1 MQSSVVI
8 EPNEEPWP
16 PLAPLFNDDEWIG
29 KGQQYPNWHAPLA
42 LRWLWRPPYYT
53 RHREL
58 EATIFHRRFHVKWS
72 HKNMWRLAK
81 EICSRTGVP
90 RPKRTPPPSTLRK
103 RTRCRLRRRRP
114 LRTGG
119 RLGSTAQPTPRP
131 SPDTNLAH
139 LNLSLFPSSC
149 ISPYLRLQID
159 TNRRPTPNHPITILQ
174 FLTAIPYEP
183 TCF

>member
-1 MQSSVVI
+1 MHQILPTQVYPTGGIRNNSPPHITGHQRGHPS
-8 EPNEEPWP
+8 PHRFPEENRGI
-16 PLAPLFNDDEWIG
+16 LSN
-29 KGQQYPNWHAPLA
+29 
-42 LRWLWRPPYYT
+42 
-53 RHREL
+53 
-58 EATIFHRRFHVKWS
+58 RR
-72 HKNMWRLAK
+72 A
-81 EICSRTGVP
+81 
-90 RPKRTPPPSTLRK
+90 KRTPPPSTLRK

-119 RLGSTAQPTPRP
+119 RLGSTTQPSPRP

-139 LNLSLFPSSC
+139 RNLFLSPPSC

-159 TNRRPTPNHPITILQ
+159 TNRRPTPNHPTTLLR

>member
-1 MQSSVVI
+1 
-8 EPNEEPWP
+8 
-16 PLAPLFNDDEWIG
+16 
-29 KGQQYPNWHAPLA
+29 
-42 LRWLWRPPYYT
+42 
-53 RHREL
+53 
-58 EATIFHRRFHVKWS
+58 
-72 HKNMWRLAK
+72 MWRLAK
-81 EICSRTGVP
+81 ETCSRTGVP

-139 LNLSLFPSSC
+139 LNLSLFLSSC

-159 TNRRPTPNHPITILQ
+159 TNRRPTPNHLSQYFDSLQ
-174 FLTAIPYEP
+174 LYLTSLLV
-183 TCF
+183 FNSHVLHHLVDR